1 MNLQSKTTLLTV
13 SLSVA
18 MVGLIALLSIF
29 FFRQFS
35 LEAAR
40 EHVRSVAEV
49 VRVSLTE
56 SMINNVIGDRQQ
68 FMRRLTDV
76 PGVLLVRV
84 VRGPEVDRQFGAG
97 LPAEQAANETERQV
111 LATGLSAF
119 DIIGEQQSPVF
130 RGTVAFVAR
139 NEGEPNCLS
148 CHKVSD
154 GTVLGAVTVEL
165 SLAALQRKAA
175 GTIAI
180 MVGIM
185 AVFGVIFTLL
195 FRWQLSLMV
204 RTARGVQTVVA
215 HARDGDFSG
224 RLVYNGTDEVG
235 QIASDLNGLMS
246 HLQRDL
252 GAISRDIARLLH
264 YELQG
269 NTNMITT
276 TTEMVEVL
284 LEVAQFKQAVEEDHT
299 VQDVYLRIGRVL
311 TDQFWVEHFS
321 IYEVMASSNHLRP
334 VLVDGE
340 ISAECHWCAD
350 KILVRADSCRAQRTG
365 HIVHSFQDAFIC
377 PCFVRSEAT
386 NDLGHLCIP
395 IIHSGVV
402 GNVVQIVVARGH
414 GQLYQLMLPFIQVF
428 LRESA
433 STVEAKRL
441 LDTLRESSLRDPLT
455 TLHNRRFLEE
465 YVVTLDSTTRRGK
478 TQLAVLLL
486 DLDHFKEVNDTWGHE
501 AGDNVLKA
509 FAKVL
514 NAQVVRSSDM
524 VIRFG
529 GEEFLVVL
537 QGNDSSFGAAMAERI
552 RLAVENLR
560 IPTGGVILRR
570 TVSIGVASFPDD
582 GENIS
587 EVIKRAD
594 LALYQAK
601 EGGRNRVVVYTEE
614 GMESVPT
621 AGPLPTDGQSC

>member
-1 MNLQSKTTLLTV
+1 MNLQSKTTWLTV
-13 SLSVA
+13 FLSISMVALVA
-18 MVGLIALLSIF
+18 MVSLF

-35 LEAAR
+35 METAQ
-40 EHVRSVAEV
+40 EHVRSVAEI

-56 SMINNVIGDRQQ
+56 SMINNVIRDRQQ
-68 FMRRLTDV
+68 FMRRLTDI
-76 PGVLLVRV
+76 PGLLLVRV
-84 VRGPEVDRQFGAG
+84 VRGPDVDKQFGAG
-97 LPAEQAANETERQV
+97 LPTEQAADETEQQV
-111 LATGLSAF
+111 LATGLSVF
-119 DIIGEQQSPVF
+119 RVVGEKEKPTL
-130 RGTVAFVAR
+130 RGTVAFIGR

-148 CHKVSD
+148 CHQVVD
-154 GTVLGAVTVEL
+154 GTVLGAVTVEV
-165 SLAALQRKAA
+165 SLATLQQKAV
-175 GTIAI
+175 GTIAV
-180 MVGIM
+180 MMGIM
-185 AVFGVIFTLL
+185 ALFGVIFTLL
-195 FRWQLSLMV
+195 FRWQLSMIV
-204 RTARGVQTVVA
+204 RTARGVQKVVA

-224 RLVYNGTDEVG
+224 RLEYHGTDEVG

-252 GAISRDIARLLH
+252 GGISRDIAQLLS

-269 NTNMITT
+269 NTNLLTT

-284 LEVAQFKQAVEEDHT
+284 LEVAQFKQAVEEDHS
-299 VQDVYLRIGRVL
+299 VQDVYVRIGRVL

-321 IYEVMASSNHLRP
+321 IYEVKANSNHLRP
-334 VLVDGE
+334 MLVDGE
-340 ISAECHWCAD
+340 INADCLWCTD
-350 KILVRADSCRAQRTG
+350 QVLVRADACRAQRTG
-365 HIVHSFQDAFIC
+365 HIVHSFQDPFIC
-377 PCFVRSEAT
+377 PCFIQSEAT
-386 NDLGHLCIP
+386 EGMGHLCIP
-395 IIHSGVV
+395 IIHSGLV
-402 GNVVQIVVARGH
+402 GNVVQIVVKRDNGH
-414 GQLYQLMLPFIQVF
+414 LYQLLLSFIQVF

-433 STVEAKRL
+433 TTVEAKRL

-478 TQLAVLLL
+478 TLLSVLLL

-514 NAQVVRSSDM
+514 NAQVVRGSDM

-529 GEEFLVVL
+529 GEEFLVIL
-537 QGNDSSFGAAMAERI
+537 QGNDASFGVAMAERI

-560 IPTGGVILRR
+560 IPTNGVTLRR

-582 GENIS
+582 GDNIS

-601 EGGRNRVVVYTEE
+601 EGGRNRVVLYKEE
-614 GMESVPT
+614 EIPPDAPVEG
-621 AGPLPTDGQSC
+621 